1 MTLQHHKIDI
11 CRKQLLYLQKNT
23 HLGKVEGLSLLF
35 DATVDE
41 LGIHTLISQD
51 LLSGLG
57 RTERI
62 GLRTGRGRLLRGG
75 NSLGRAR
82 LKLHGHNKAI
92 TSAGINTKGLEV
104 RDGPRTSCKK
114 DTVVS
119 EGIGTCAKST
129 ASHLQTRAFLRRTAT
144 VGTHSGSLTPTGR
157 RRGIFALISP

>member
-23 HLGKVEGLSLLF
+23 HLGKVEDLSLLF

-119 EGIGTCAKST
+119 ESELAQKVQLLTC
-129 ASHLQTRAFLRRTAT
+129 
-144 VGTHSGSLTPTGR
+144 
-157 RRGIFALISP
+157 RRGRSFGGPPP